1 MTNSTALSPEAG
13 QQGRRG
19 RLSSLLGWLLDVAE
33 RWDIA
38 WTIIAF
44 NSAGFVVGT
53 IFWYGGQLLG
63 AADQWFLWP
72 FIPDCPL
79 FAGLFIIAFLG
90 LRRRRDWHLFYT
102 ITAFGLVKYG
112 VWTVVFSVAYWLGGA
127 AVEPMSLAMCFTH
140 VGMILEGVC
149 VAYRIISPVTRIGD
163 GEAPPPG
170 RGRLG
175 GGDVL
180 SYSRSSLSPIPSS
193 TGKGIAAGGFRQV
206 DVLVAFAWFLL
217 SDFVDYGL
225 GHYPQFDPALVP
237 MPLIQWHTIAMTFGL
252 AALFLILSRRR
263 RAAAQAGS

>member
-1 MTNSTALSPEAG
+1 LTPDSTAQSPERIQEDG
-13 QQGRRG
+13 RG
-19 RLSSLLGWLLDVAE
+19 RLSSLLGWLLDIIE

-44 NSAGFVVGT
+44 NFAGFVVGT

-90 LRRRRDWHLFYT
+90 LRKGRDWHLFYM
-102 ITAFGLVKYG
+102 ITAFGLIKYG

-127 AVEPMSLAMCFTH
+127 PVESMSLAMCFTH
-140 VGMILEGVC
+140 VGMILEGIY
-149 VAYRIISPVTRIGD
+149 VAYRIVSPVTLAANDSGA
-163 GEAPPPG
+163 EAPPPR
-170 RGRLG
+170 RGR
-175 GGDVL
+175 
-180 SYSRSSLSPIPSS
+180 S
-193 TGKGIAAGGFRQV
+193 AARGVRRV
-206 DVLVAFAWFLL
+206 DVLVAFGWFLL

-237 MPLIQWHTIAMTFGL
+237 LPLIQWHTIAMTPAL
-252 AALFLILSRRR
+252 AAVFLVLSRRR
-263 RAAAQAGS
+263 RAGAQAVS